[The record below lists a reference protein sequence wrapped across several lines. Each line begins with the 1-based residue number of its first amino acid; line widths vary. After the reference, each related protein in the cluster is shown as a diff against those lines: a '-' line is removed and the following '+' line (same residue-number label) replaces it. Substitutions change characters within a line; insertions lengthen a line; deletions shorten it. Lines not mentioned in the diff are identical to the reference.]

1 MKCFHCEKL
10 DPTFLRDFR
19 MPLKMIRL
27 SPIELLNNCGVIVK
41 WIRKKSE
48 FGYFGPNLP
57 IACHWSLSIPPEN
70 IRKHCFRGSR
80 KKPVT

>member
-48 FGYFGPNLP
+48 FGYFGPN
-57 IACHWSLSIPPEN
+57 
-70 IRKHCFRGSR
+70 
-80 KKPVT
+80 